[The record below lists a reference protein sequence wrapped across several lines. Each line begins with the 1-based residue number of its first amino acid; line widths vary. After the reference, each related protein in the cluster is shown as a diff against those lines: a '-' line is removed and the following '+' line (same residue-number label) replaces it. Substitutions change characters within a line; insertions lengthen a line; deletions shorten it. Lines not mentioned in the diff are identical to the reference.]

1 MLPFTMRRR
10 YAQNQTRSFV
20 EIESTY
26 EAIDLE
32 VIAKSRVF
40 FFGEEGGATMRERNY
55 ILY

>member
-10 YAQNQTRSFV
+10 YAQRQTRIFV

-32 VIAKSRVF
+32 VIAKSRFF
-40 FFGEEGGATMRERNY
+40 FFGEGGGATMRERN
-55 ILY
+55 